1 MPAALVGVAS
11 CARCGSMQTFA
22 DMLCQSCGTVLTPAA
37 QGSVLGT
44 YTPLLAAVARS
55 SAVRGYLAVLIDVL
69 PLGIAAVLGLV
80 SGASGALG
88 TLVLIGLLTLIFVA
102 AQLLLFLRRG
112 RTLGRLAFKVRTV
125 DDLTGNPVG
134 VRKIIGSFTTPHWMR
149 RTVPADLRRG
159 RDPLTRAMPALPGSA
174 IAEGARVDE
183 AVFATS
189 HSGVAAAAT
198 TADAVAIAFDTGRR
212 QVIGTSL
219 LIGRSPESSAP
230 NKRAG
235 PNKPA
240 PNKTAPNKIEQPVLA
255 LADLSR
261 TLSKTHALLEWS
273 GSVLWVTDLHSANGS
288 VLISPDGE
296 RRPLAP
302 GIRAPAAI
310 GWTVQ
315 CGSRSF
321 TVHAVPQRAAS

>member
-11 CARCGSMQTFA
+11 CARCGSLQTSA
-22 DMLCQSCGTVLTPAA
+22 GMLCQSCGTVLTPAA

-44 YTPLLAAVARS
+44 YTPLLAGVARS

-69 PLGIAAVLGLV
+69 PLGIAAVLGVV
-80 SGASGALG
+80 SGVSGALG
-88 TLVLIGLLTLIFVA
+88 ALVLIGLLTVIFGA
-102 AQLLLFLRRG
+102 TQLLLFLRRG
-112 RTLGRLAFKVRTV
+112 RTLGRLALKVRTV

-134 VRKIIGSFTTPHWMR
+134 VRKIIASFATSHWMR

-159 RDPLTRAMPALPGSA
+159 RDPLTPAVPALPGSA
-174 IAEGARVDE
+174 IAEGSRVDE
-183 AVFATS
+183 AVFVTS
-189 HSGVAAAAT
+189 HSGVAAAT
-198 TADAVAIAFDTGRR
+198 TSDAVAIAFDTGRR

-219 LIGRSPESSAP
+219 LIGRSPESSA
-230 NKRAG
+230 RAASVG
-235 PNKPA
+235 SA
-240 PNKTAPNKIEQPVLA
+240 RAATSKIDQPVLA

-321 TVHAVPQRAAS
+321 TVHAVPQRAVS

>member
-11 CARCGSMQTFA
+11 CARCGSLQTSA
-22 DMLCQSCGTVLTPAA
+22 GMLCQSCGTVLTPAA

-44 YTPLLAAVARS
+44 YTPLLAGVARS
-55 SAVRGYLAVLIDVL
+55 SAVRGHLAVLIDVL
-69 PLGIAAVLGLV
+69 PLVIGAVLGVV
-80 SGASGALG
+80 SGAAGALG
-88 TLVLIGLLTLIFVA
+88 ALVLIGLLAVIFVA
-102 AQLLLFLRRG
+102 TQLLLFLRRG
-112 RTLGRLAFKVRTV
+112 RTLGRLALKVRTV

-134 VRKIIGSFTTPHWMR
+134 VRKIIGSFATSHWMR

-159 RDPLTRAMPALPGSA
+159 RDPLTPAVPALPGSA
-174 IAEGARVDE
+174 IAEGSRVGE

-189 HSGVAAAAT
+189 HSGVAAAT
-198 TADAVAIAFDTGRR
+198 TSDAVAIAFDTGRR

-219 LIGRSPESSAP
+219 LIGRSPESSA
-230 NKRAG
+230 RAASVG
-235 PNKPA
+235 SARAA
-240 PNKTAPNKIEQPVLA
+240 PSKIDQPVLA

-321 TVHAVPQRAAS
+321 TVHAVPQRAVS